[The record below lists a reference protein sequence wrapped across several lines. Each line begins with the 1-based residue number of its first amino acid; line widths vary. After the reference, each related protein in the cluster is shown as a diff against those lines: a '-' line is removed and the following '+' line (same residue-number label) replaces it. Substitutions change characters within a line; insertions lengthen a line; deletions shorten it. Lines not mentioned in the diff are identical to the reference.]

1 MSVKNVS
8 LYSLP
13 YVVAVASILAG
24 AEHVVPAVTSLGVP
38 HTTTIR
44 QTISSQPVNRALKQD
59 RLLKHPAIFTRP
71 SEIKVRSTERSAVP
85 QIVVDPATG

>member
-59 RLLKHPAIFTRP
+59 RLLMHPAIFTSP
-71 SEIKVRSTERSAVP
+71 SEIKVRSTEPSAVP
-85 QIVVDPATG
+85 QIVVNPATG